1 MEKQQKGFYNVGGV
15 FHGNHPFRCGC
26 KKSSNDFQE
35 FELKSGSLQRC
46 MYVLMFGEISAE
58 NALIQEFAKAHYMY
72 VILVRIYHPVSNKP
86 KFWPNLIRPNALL

>member
-35 FELKSGSLQRC
+35 FEPPQVELKCGSLQRC
-46 MYVLMFGEISAE
+46 MDVLMLGENSAE
-58 NALIQEFAKAHYMY
+58 NARIQEFAKVHY
-72 VILVRIYHPVSNKP
+72 VILVRIYHPVEL
-86 KFWPNLIRPNALL
+86 WPNLIRPNALL